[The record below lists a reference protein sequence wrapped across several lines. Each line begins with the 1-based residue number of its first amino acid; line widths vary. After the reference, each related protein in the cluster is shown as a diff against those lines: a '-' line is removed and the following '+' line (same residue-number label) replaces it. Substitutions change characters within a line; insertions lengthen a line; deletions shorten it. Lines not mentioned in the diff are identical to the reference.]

1 MEHSKNTGSESK
13 STVILCPPIDRM
25 EVDTRHSY
33 FPFPR
38 SCHSY
43 TQEIPTRFK
52 KEIVQ
57 AACVDTMG
65 SGAVEAESFERVL
78 DNIGVPPSDI
88 SHEEIEAIFKE
99 MGNEQGQIPAQKMFQ
114 LL

>member
-1 MEHSKNTGSESK
+1 M
-13 STVILCPPIDRM
+13 
-25 EVDTRHSY
+25 
-33 FPFPR
+33 FPFFHR
-38 SCHSY
+38 YCYSY

-65 SGAVEAESFERVL
+65 SGAVGVNSFERVL
-78 DNIGVPPSDI
+78 SNIGVPQSYI

-99 MGNEQGQIPAQKMFQ
+99 MGNEQGQIPAQKMYQ